1 MAVDP
6 VRRRQ
11 VPASPAPAQ
20 VGGDEPVVGAEVG
33 ADEPVAQVVR
43 GDPVRGDHER
53 ALVAPH
59 PHREVAA
66 VDGDTPHAVRH
77 AVSSISVEANST
89 GRSMC
94 GLWPQS
100 G

>member
-1 MAVDP
+1 MPVDP

-11 VPASPAPAQ
+11 VPAAATPAQ
-20 VGGDEPVVGAEVG
+20 VRGDEPVVGAEVG
-33 ADEPVAQVVR
+33 PDEPVAQVVR

-53 ALVAPH
+53 TLVAPH
-59 PHREVAA
+59 AHREVAA
-66 VDGDTPHAVRH
+66 GDGDTPQAVRH
-77 AVSSISVEANST
+77 AASSSSVEAKST

-94 GLWPQS
+94 GLWPQP